1 MKTECSDLDNLLLEG
16 DPFSMETATRHAG
29 SCPECAEKLA
39 SWDDISVAAKSL
51 RTEWNSD
58 LLWPRIETAIHLEEK
73 DAGHPRFWQI
83 AATVLL
89 TISVGATTWYAV
101 RDGSRQAAFDKEI
114 IRVSAL
120 ESVERAEQAHLY
132 AIAELEKVAEPKLED
147 AQGPLMISYREK
159 LMVLDDA
166 IAECQ
171 TNIDNNRQNAHL
183 RKQLL
188 TMYSEKQRT
197 LRDVVREGTNA
208 SHQ

>member
-1 MKTECSDLDNLLLEG
+1 MNIQCSDLDNLLLEG
-16 DPFSMETATRHAG
+16 DPFSMQTAARHAET
-29 SCPECAEKLA
+29 CQDCRQKVADWNE
-39 SWDDISVAAKSL
+39 ISETAKSL

-58 LLWPRIETAIHLEEK
+58 LLWPRIAN
-73 DAGHPRFWQI
+73 AVRQ
-83 AATVLL
+83 AAEDTGAPTIWRVAAAVLL
-89 TISVGATTWYAV
+89 TVSVGATTWYAV

-120 ESVERAEQAHLY
+120 DSVERAERAHLE
-132 AIAELEKVAEPKLED
+132 AIAELERIAEPRLED

-171 TNIDNNRQNAHL
+171 SNIDSNRQNAHL

-208 SHQ
+208 SNQ